1 MPRRRAVVLPKAGSE
16 RVACCSALV
25 GVRSHTS
32 LRMLMAAYA
41 YGTESWGAF
50 IKRTAAADL
59 LLPAKLNILLILL
72 KSDFERSWLRSQE
85 SDQQP
90 AAAIGHA
97 RERISAAADL
107 LLPAKL
113 NILLILL
120 EI

>member
-25 GVRSHTS
+25 GWGCAHTS

-85 SDQQP
+85 SDQQLASGRDRP
-90 AAAIGHA
+90 CT
-97 RERISAAADL
+97 
-107 LLPAKL
+107 
-113 NILLILL
+113 
-120 EI
+120 

>member
-25 GVRSHTS
+25 GVRTHLTIAAM
-32 LRMLMAAYA
+32 RMLMAAYA

-72 KSDFERSWLRSQE
+72 KSDFERS
-85 SDQQP
+85 
-90 AAAIGHA
+90 
-97 RERISAAADL
+97 
-107 LLPAKL
+107 
-113 NILLILL
+113 
-120 EI
+120 